1 MACAGPVR
9 GYLRYSALIGWAA
22 ELANFGANVMKS
34 EHVQY
39 LVGLGCLAALELLDD
54 HLPYMAQVILLLGG
68 IGFMFVARDR
78 LNIP

>member
-1 MACAGPVR
+1 MA
-9 GYLRYSALIGWAA
+9 S
-22 ELANFGANVMKS
+22 FGANVMKS

-54 HLPYMAQVILLLGG
+54 YLPYIAQIILLLGG
-68 IGFMFVARDR
+68 IGLMFVARDR